1 MASSCWGVPKSM
13 PPLAINGNV
22 GIMTP
27 GAAQFY
33 FTDGKR
39 ADQKSIQVGCPRGEK
54 LFAFFRKC
62 DTFGH

>member
-1 MASSCWGVPKSM
+1 M
-13 PPLAINGNV
+13 PPLAIDGNV

-54 LFAFFRKC
+54 LFVFLPKINEM
-62 DTFGH
+62 